1 MINQISKNN
10 KSLIKTKNITE
21 KRPDSIRI
29 NIIAAL
35 ITLSIG
41 TLAIIHDNNIFLGLE
56 IIPGSFLSIVIFV
69 VKISLLVA
77 IVSGVTFML
86 TVGYFN
92 GFHYDK
98 SYTSNSGVAQGI
110 VERWHSF
117 IARLQKQAYGWT
129 IGTFI
134 FQFISI
140 AYNVIA
146 KIFGF
151 YGTTSIIIAAIIS
164 LIIITATVTIVMI
177 EKHKAKLSKH

>member
-10 KSLIKTKNITE
+10 KSLIKTKNIAE

-41 TLAIIHDNNIFLGLE
+41 ALAIIHDNNIFLGLE
-56 IIPGSFLSIVIFV
+56 IIQGSFLGIVIFV
-69 VKISLLVA
+69 TKISLLAA
-77 IVSGVTFML
+77 IVSGVTFIL
-86 TVGYFN
+86 TIGYFN

-98 SYTSNSGVAQGI
+98 NYKSNSNVSQGI

-117 IARLQKQAYGWT
+117 IAWLQKRVYGWT
-129 IGTFI
+129 IGAFI
-134 FQFISI
+134 FPFISI

-146 KIFGF
+146 KLLGF
-151 YGTTSIIIAAIIS
+151 YGTASIIVAAIIS
-164 LIIITATVTIVMI
+164 LIIIAAAVTIVMI
-177 EKHKAKLSKH
+177 EKRKSKLPKR